1 MPESSHLLLLIVP
14 APLPQICRGST
25 VRGAVS
31 IAGRAGIAPHTPN
44 PAPYWAHRSQKRSRP
59 SLFCG
64 LLVWLRCPSQAQ
76 SQTARPRLRSAP
88 LPRRWARVRTSTPLA
103 KAAAFGE
110 GKAYH
115 VPRILRGGVGSSQG
129 AEDQPRIGPGRERA
143 RKSLLGTE
151 FWKKEGEVV
160 LKDMYESSEATACAW
175 REI

>member
-31 IAGRAGIAPHTPN
+31 IAGRAGVAPHTAN

-88 LPRRWARVRTSTPLA
+88 LPRRWARVRTSTPSPKLLRSGRA
-103 KAAAFGE
+103 KHTTFRE
-110 GKAYH
+110 FS
-115 VPRILRGGVGSSQG
+115 GVVW
-129 AEDQPRIGPGRERA
+129 DRHRERRTSLGLDQA
-143 RKSLLGTE
+143 GKGRGKVSWEQNFGKRKE
-151 FWKKEGEVV
+151 RWF
-160 LKDMYESSEATACAW
+160 
-175 REI
+175 